1 MTLVV
6 AIRTLSFFSLES
18 SEQVLKLY
26 QCYQHLADALND
38 KGSSAAAAGPSSN
51 KRGASAVPSRLSLHC
66 VVRLLRAIFQ
76 WVNTLGGVSHSHDNL
91 YSNQTPNHQQA
102 LTVLRESQPFGKYIL
117 GVAVQKIHQVSGF
130 EIALWNLVS
139 SVQIHD
145 TGVCDGSSLDKPDH
159 VFKSCCSLARW
170 VCCCIV
176 FDLYN
181 VYP

>member
-1 MTLVV
+1 ML
-6 AIRTLSFFSLES
+6 LSFEWLLLYCHMNSLFFSLES

-38 KGSSAAAAGPSSN
+38 KASSAAAAGPSSN

-76 WVNTLGGVSHSHDNL
+76 WVNTLGCVSHSHDNL

-130 EIALWNLVS
+130 ENALWNSRVS
-139 SVQIHD
+139 FFRTDSWYW
-145 TGVCDGSSLDKPDH
+145 SMWWFL
-159 VFKSCCSLARW
+159 FR
-170 VCCCIV
+170 
-176 FDLYN
+176 
-181 VYP
+181 